1 MIKKVLKVVG
11 NIITYF
17 FFILCIVLLVIL
29 IVAKKDSDNAVNI
42 FNHQLRIVVS
52 DSMAK
57 NAQTDVSQYKIK
69 DLKIKTMILIENVPT
84 DIDERRIWYSNLKV
98 GDVLTFK
105 YVYIRQ
111 ETITHRISNIVE
123 KGDGYII
130 TLEGDNKADN
140 AQNIKQVIDTT
151 DTNSPNYIIGKVVYQ
166 NYLIGLMLYTIKQP
180 IGITLIIIVPCAI
193 IIILQIIKIINAL
206 NSQKKHKQDNEIA
219 KLKAQIQLLEDE
231 NKKRKEDINA

>member
-193 IIILQIIKIINAL
+193 IILLQIIKIINAL

>member
-1 MIKKVLKVVG
+1 MIKKVLKVVC

-166 NYLIGLMLYTIKQP
+166 NYLIGLMLYIIKQP

-193 IIILQIIKIINAL
+193 IILLQIIKIINAL

>member
-111 ETITHRISNIVE
+111 ETITHRISNIME

-231 NKKRKEDINA
+231 NKKRKDINA

>member
-69 DLKIKTMILIENVPT
+69 DLKIKTMILIEN
-84 DIDERRIWYSNLKV
+84 
-98 GDVLTFK
+98 VLTFK

-219 KLKAQIQLLEDE
+219 KLKAQMQLLEDE

>member
-1 MIKKVLKVVG
+1 MG
-11 NIITYF
+11 
-17 FFILCIVLLVIL
+17 
-29 IVAKKDSDNAVNI
+29 
-42 FNHQLRIVVS
+42 
-52 DSMAK
+52 
-57 NAQTDVSQYKIK
+57 
-69 DLKIKTMILIENVPT
+69 
-84 DIDERRIWYSNLKV
+84 LKV

-111 ETITHRISNIVE
+111 ETITHRISNIME

>member
-111 ETITHRISNIVE
+111 ETITHRISNIME